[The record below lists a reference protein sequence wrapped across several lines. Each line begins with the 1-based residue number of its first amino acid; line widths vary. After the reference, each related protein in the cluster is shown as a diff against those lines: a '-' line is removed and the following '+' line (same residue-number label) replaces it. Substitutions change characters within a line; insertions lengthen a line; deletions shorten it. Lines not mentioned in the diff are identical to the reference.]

1 MERLAK
7 EYLGEFGAFWQKDAE
22 RQLEKFLDNLETGR
36 MIIDENGSL
45 RWKTGNAV
53 PVDIAELLFVSGNIK
68 EKTVRSTE
76 IANDEELKAA
86 MKRMKN
92 RRMTNEEKFEI
103 EANFDKG
110 TKMINVLTGETFT
123 V

>member
-22 RQLEKFLDNLETGR
+22 RQLEKYLDNLETGR

-68 EKTVRSTE
+68 EETVRSTE

>member
-68 EKTVRSTE
+68 EETVRSTE
-76 IANDEELKAA
+76 IANDEELKIA